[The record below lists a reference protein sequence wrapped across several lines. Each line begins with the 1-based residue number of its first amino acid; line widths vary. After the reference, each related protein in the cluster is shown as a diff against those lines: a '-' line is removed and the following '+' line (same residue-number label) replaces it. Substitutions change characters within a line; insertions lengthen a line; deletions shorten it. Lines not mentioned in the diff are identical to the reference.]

1 MSLLCSHSSSLECRY
16 WDEEQ
21 LAWSTEGCATV
32 LYNGTD
38 GAGGGAA
45 ASGGFVGC
53 ECTHLSDFVA
63 VKVRANPNPG
73 PGPGP
78 DPSFVA
84 GKVRRA
90 CTAEPLASAK
100 HDMALAPAQVPTT
113 AYGDLR
119 FGTIDAASL
128 VTTNVDCT
136 QGGVWLTLYKENA
149 SAPQAR
155 PAPLFMPRPAIQPR
169 RTHPAA
175 FHPHPPTAACFDT

>member
-1 MSLLCSHSSSLECRY
+1 M
-16 WDEEQ
+16 
-21 LAWSTEGCATV
+21 
-32 LYNGTD
+32 
-38 GAGGGAA
+38 
-45 ASGGFVGC
+45 
-53 ECTHLSDFVA
+53 A
-63 VKVRANPNPG
+63 V
-73 PGPGP
+73 
-78 DPSFVA
+78 
-84 GKVRRA
+84 KVRRA

-100 HDMALAPAQVPTT
+100 HDIALAPAQVPTT

-175 FHPHPPTAACFDT
+175 FHPHPPTAACCDT